1 VRDGCVRWCQN
12 TEYLEAADTKPY
24 RKLIGISLR
33 SLAGAIRAEQDI
45 LKTSKKTL
53 PAWGLPLLFLGHE
66 QMALITIGTL
76 FNMIARSEFETCL
89 PPRITPVAHEIGQL
103 CRIERLADVAKHRAV
118 DVAELLLPRNRNRNA
133 AKRAA
138 EWAALV
144 DDENDWANNFRA
156 HHLGEKLISL
166 ARRYAVFDGKPIFE
180 AKEDREGSG
189 KGLKKMQRIGLTEA
203 AETWI
208 GEQTPDALDLFNPIY
223 LPMIVEPR
231 PWTSLSEG
239 GYLATPMKFFKRQTG
254 KRAQQRLGKA
264 DLSAVYAAVNALQN
278 TPYRINQAI
287 YRFQQDAWAR
297 GLPFFGLTSREARA
311 RADRKRDSAQPEEQ
325 GEASSRDS
333 AQPEEQGEA
342 SSRDSAQPEEQGEAS
357 SREARARQGEASS
370 NAQLK
375 GLEKM
380 MVFRFGQSLRL
391 SAEERF
397 YFPWQVDHRGRAY
410 PVPPLMN
417 PQSDHIGRAV
427 IEFADGKPLG
437 NNRGV
442 YWLAIHLANC
452 YWKKKKVSFKKRRAW
467 VQENEKEILDFA
479 SNPLLEASPCQAC
492 ASRRVHRFWTE
503 ADQPWLFLA
512 ACLEWKRYKE
522 EGPGMISHLPIS
534 MDGSC
539 NGYQHLSAMG
549 LDPIGGRAT
558 NLMGFEDPED
568 IYQWVS
574 DLVCRRMKTDA
585 AGNAPNSE
593 IARQLLSI
601 MDRELAKN
609 ATMTT
614 PYGVTLRTI
623 YKALC
628 EKDAIKALKDSEK
641 CAMYLAKLLVEC
653 IPEVA
658 VEAGRIME
666 WLREVAGIIAK
677 ANRGMMWITPTGFV
691 VLHENGKPKEVR
703 LATADRMI
711 LVYHHDD
718 KQKID
723 VRKQVDGIVAHLVH
737 SMDAAHMMRTI
748 NRLYA
753 EGIRHFAMVH
763 DSYGVHACDVDL
775 LNRVLREEFVR
786 IYSEPVLQNFLD
798 QQRKAHPGISLP
810 DPPQTG
816 DLDIQQVLS
825 SPYFFA

>member
-1 VRDGCVRWCQN
+1 
-12 TEYLEAADTKPY
+12 
-24 RKLIGISLR
+24 
-33 SLAGAIRAEQDI
+33 
-45 LKTSKKTL
+45 
-53 PAWGLPLLFLGHE
+53 
-66 QMALITIGTL
+66 MALITLGTL

-89 PPRITPVAHEIGQL
+89 PPRITPVGYEIGQR
-103 CRIERLADVAKHRAV
+103 CRIERLADLANHREV
-118 DVAELLLPRNRNRNA
+118 NVAEILLSRNRNRNA

-138 EWAALV
+138 ELAALV
-144 DDENDWANNFRA
+144 DDEDDWANNFRA

-166 ARRYAVFDGKPIFE
+166 ALRCAVFDGKPIFE
-180 AKEDREGSG
+180 SKEDQEGSG
-189 KGLKKMQRIGLTEA
+189 KGLKRMQRIGMTEA
-203 AETWI
+203 AETWV
-208 GEQTPDALDLFNPIY
+208 GEQTPEALDLFNPIY
-223 LPMIVEPR
+223 VPMIVEPR

-239 GYLATPMKFFKRQTG
+239 GYLQTPMKFFKRQTG
-254 KRAQQRLGKA
+254 KRAQQRLAKA

-278 TPYRINQAI
+278 TPYRINQAVS
-287 YRFQQDAWAR
+287 RLQQDAWAA
-297 GLPFFGLTSREARA
+297 GLPFFGLTGREARA
-311 RADRKRDSAQPEEQ
+311 RAERERGSAKPESQ
-325 GEASSRDS
+325 GEASSEDQR
-333 AQPEEQGEA
+333 
-342 SSRDSAQPEEQGEAS
+342 
-357 SREARARQGEASS
+357 
-370 NAQLK
+370 K

-380 MVFRFGQSLRL
+380 MTFRFGQSVRL
-391 SAEERF
+391 STEERF

-417 PQSDHIGRAV
+417 PQSDHIGRALL
-427 IEFADGKPLG
+427 EFADGKPLG
-437 NNRGV
+437 EGGAR
-442 YWLAIHLANC
+442 WLAIHLANC
-452 YWKKKKVSFKKRRAW
+452 CWNKKKVSFKTRLAW
-467 VQENEKEILDFA
+467 VQENEEEILDFA
-479 SNPLLEASPCQAC
+479 ANPLLEASRLE
-492 ASRRVHRFWTE
+492 ASPFSWGFALPRSRSARARAPRRFHRFWTE

-522 EGPGMISHLPIS
+522 EGTSMISYLPIS

-558 NLMGFEDPED
+558 NLMLFDDPED

-574 DLVCRRMKTDA
+574 DVVCRRMEVDA
-585 AGNAPNSE
+585 AGFGPREGAE
-593 IARQLLSI
+593 AARQLLAI

-628 EKDAIKALKDSEK
+628 KKPAIQALKDSEK

-677 ANRGMMWITPTGFV
+677 QNRGMMWITSVGFV
-691 VLHENGKPKEVR
+691 VLHESRKPKAVR

-711 LVYHHDD
+711 LVYHYDD

-810 DPPQTG
+810 DPPPTG

>member
-1 VRDGCVRWCQN
+1 MNNMERQRQIESDSVRDGCIRWCQN
-12 TEYLEAADTKPY
+12 TEYQQASETKPY
-24 RKLIGISLR
+24 RNLIGIAWS
-33 SLAGAIRAEQDI
+33 SLADAIRAAQDS
-45 LKTSKKTL
+45 LKTSKKAKL
-53 PAWGLPLLFLGHE
+53 PAWGLPLLSLGHE

-76 FNMIARSEFETCL
+76 FNMIARSEFDTCL
-89 PPRITPVAHEIGQL
+89 PPRITPVAYEIGQL
-103 CRIERLADVAKHRAV
+103 CRIERLADLANHREV
-118 DVAELLLPRNRNRNA
+118 NVAEILLSRNRTRKA

-138 EWAALV
+138 DLAAVV

-166 ARRYAVFDGKPIFE
+166 ALRCAVFEGKPIFE
-180 AKEDREGSG
+180 LKEDHEGSG
-189 KGLKKMQRIGLTEA
+189 KGLKTMQRIGMTEP
-203 AETWI
+203 AEAWI
-208 GEQTPDALDLFNPIY
+208 GEQTAEALDLFDPIY
-223 LPMIVEPR
+223 VPMIVEPR

-239 GYLATPMKFFKRQTG
+239 GYLVTPMKLFKRQTG
-254 KRAQQRLGKA
+254 KRAQQRLQKA

-278 TPYRINQAI
+278 TPYRINQAV
-287 YRFQQDAWAR
+287 YRFQRDAWAA
-297 GLPFFGLTSREARA
+297 GLPFFGLTR
-311 RADRKRDSAQPEEQ
+311 EEQ
-325 GEASSRDS
+325 R
-333 AQPEEQGEA
+333 
-342 SSRDSAQPEEQGEAS
+342 
-357 SREARARQGEASS
+357 
-370 NAQLK
+370 K

-380 MVFRFGQSLRL
+380 MAFRFGQAVRL
-391 SAEERF
+391 SAEEKF
-397 YFPWQVDHRGRAY
+397 YFPCQVDHRGRVY

-417 PQSDHIGRAV
+417 PQADHIGRAL

-437 NNRGV
+437 ERGA

-452 YWKKKKVSFKKRRAW
+452 YWKKKKVSFKKRLAW
-467 VQENEKEILDFA
+467 VQENEEEILDFA
-479 SNPLLEASPCQAC
+479 ADPLLEASPCRAR
-492 ASRRVHRFWTE
+492 AARHIHRFWTE
-503 ADQPWLFLA
+503 ADQPWLFLR

-522 EGPGMISHLPIS
+522 EGPGTISHLPIS

-558 NLMGFEDPED
+558 NLMPCDDPED

-574 DLVCRRMKTDA
+574 DLVCRRMEREARARQGEASSDAA
-585 AGNAPNSE
+585 AGNGPNSE
-593 IARQLLSI
+593 IARQLLAI

-623 YKALC
+623 YKTLC
-628 EKDAIKALKDSEK
+628 EKDAIQALKDSEK

-658 VEAGRIME
+658 VEVGRIME

-677 ANRGMMWITPTGFV
+677 QNRGMMWITPAGFV
-691 VLHENGKPKEVR
+691 VLHENRKPKEVR

-718 KQKID
+718 KQRID

-748 NRLYA
+748 NRLHA

-786 IYSEPVLQNFLD
+786 IYSEPVLQNFLG
-798 QQRKAHPGISLP
+798 QQRKAHPGIFLP

>member
-1 VRDGCVRWCQN
+1 MDNIERQRQIESDSVRDGCVRWCQN
-12 TEYLEAADTKPY
+12 TEYLEATDTKPY
-24 RKLIGISLR
+24 RNLIGISLR
-33 SLAGAIRAEQDI
+33 SLADAIRSEQDS

-53 PAWGLPLLFLGHE
+53 PAWGLALLSIGHE
-66 QMALITIGTL
+66 QMALITLGAL
-76 FNMIARSEFETCL
+76 FNMIARSEFDTCL
-89 PPRITPVAHEIGQL
+89 PPRITPVAYEIGQR
-103 CRIERLADVAKHRAV
+103 CRIERLADLANHREV
-118 DVAELLLPRNRNRNA
+118 DVAAILLPRNRSRHA
-133 AKRAA
+133 ARRAA
-138 EWAALV
+138 DLAALV
-144 DDENDWANNFRA
+144 DDEDDWANHFRA

-166 ARRYAVFDGKPIFE
+166 ALQSVVFDGKPIFE
-180 AKEDREGSG
+180 LKEEHEGSG
-189 KGLKKMQRIGLTEA
+189 KGFKTMQRIGLTEA

-208 GEQTPDALDLFNPIY
+208 GEQTPEALDLFNPIY
-223 LPMIVEPR
+223 VPMIVEPR
-231 PWTSLSEG
+231 PWTSLSDG
-239 GYLATPMKFFKRQTG
+239 GYLQTPMKLFKRQTG
-254 KRAQQRLGKA
+254 KRAQQRLEKA
-264 DLSAVYAAVNALQN
+264 DLSAVYTAVSALQN
-278 TPYRINQAI
+278 TPYRINQAVF
-287 YRFQQDAWAR
+287 RFQQEAWAA
-297 GLPFFGLTSREARA
+297 GLPFFGLTSEDQR
-311 RADRKRDSAQPEEQ
+311 
-325 GEASSRDS
+325 
-333 AQPEEQGEA
+333 
-342 SSRDSAQPEEQGEAS
+342 
-357 SREARARQGEASS
+357 
-370 NAQLK
+370 K
-375 GLEKM
+375 GLQKM
-380 MVFRFGQSLRL
+380 MTFRFGQSVRL

-417 PQSDHIGRAV
+417 PQSDHSGRAL

-437 NNRGV
+437 KRGAH
-442 YWLAIHLANC
+442 WLAIHLANC
-452 YWKKKKVSFKKRRAW
+452 YWKKKKVSFKDRLAW
-467 VQENEKEILDFA
+467 VRENEEEILDFA
-479 SNPLLEASPCQAC
+479 ANPL
-492 ASRRVHRFWTE
+492 RVHRFWTE

-558 NLMGFEDPED
+558 NLMPFEEPED

-574 DLVCRRMKTDA
+574 DLVCRRMEADA
-585 AGNAPNSE
+585 GE
-593 IARQLLSI
+593 IARQLLVI

-677 ANRGMMWITPTGFV
+677 QNRGMMWITPIGLV
-691 VLHENGKPKEVR
+691 VLHENRKPKEVR

-711 LVYHHDD
+711 LVYHQDD

-786 IYSEPVLQNFLD
+786 IYSEPVLQNFID

-810 DPPQTG
+810 DPPLTG
-816 DLDIQQVLS
+816 NLDIQQVLS

>member
-1 VRDGCVRWCQN
+1 
-12 TEYLEAADTKPY
+12 
-24 RKLIGISLR
+24 
-33 SLAGAIRAEQDI
+33 
-45 LKTSKKTL
+45 
-53 PAWGLPLLFLGHE
+53 
-66 QMALITIGTL
+66 
-76 FNMIARSEFETCL
+76 
-89 PPRITPVAHEIGQL
+89 
-103 CRIERLADVAKHRAV
+103 
-118 DVAELLLPRNRNRNA
+118 
-133 AKRAA
+133 
-138 EWAALV
+138 
-144 DDENDWANNFRA
+144 
-156 HHLGEKLISL
+156 
-166 ARRYAVFDGKPIFE
+166 
-180 AKEDREGSG
+180 
-189 KGLKKMQRIGLTEA
+189 
-203 AETWI
+203 
-208 GEQTPDALDLFNPIY
+208 
-223 LPMIVEPR
+223 
-231 PWTSLSEG
+231 
-239 GYLATPMKFFKRQTG
+239 MKFFKRQTG
-254 KRAQQRLGKA
+254 KRAQQRLAKA
-264 DLSAVYAAVNALQN
+264 DLSPVYAAVTALQN
-278 TPYRINQAI
+278 TPYRINRAI
-287 YRFQQDAWAR
+287 DRFQQEAWKA
-297 GLPFFGLTSREARA
+297 GLPFFGLEHEDQR
-311 RADRKRDSAQPEEQ
+311 
-325 GEASSRDS
+325 
-333 AQPEEQGEA
+333 
-342 SSRDSAQPEEQGEAS
+342 
-357 SREARARQGEASS
+357 
-370 NAQLK
+370 K

-380 MVFRFGQSLRL
+380 MAFRFGQSARL

-397 YFPWQVDHRGRAY
+397 YFPCQVDHRGRVY

-417 PQSDHIGRAV
+417 PQSDHIGRAL

-452 YWKKKKVSFKKRRAW
+452 YWKKKVSFKKRRAW
-467 VQENEKEILDFA
+467 VQENEQEILDFA
-479 SNPLLEASPCQAC
+479 ANPLLEASPCRAR
-492 ASRRVHRFWTE
+492 ASRRMHRFWIE

-558 NLMGFEDPED
+558 NLMPFDDPED
-568 IYQWVS
+568 IYQRVS
-574 DLVCRRMKTDA
+574 DLVCCRMQLDA
-585 AGNAPNSE
+585 PGSGSSAE
-593 IARQLLSI
+593 IARQLLII

-628 EKDAIKALKDSEK
+628 EKPAIQALKDSEK

-677 ANRGMMWITPTGFV
+677 QNRGMMWITPAGFV
-691 VLHENGKPKEVR
+691 VIHENRKPKEVR

-711 LVYHHDD
+711 LVYHYDD

-763 DSYGVHACDVDL
+763 DSYGVHASDVDL

-786 IYSEPVLQNFLD
+786 IYSEPVLQNFLE

-810 DPPQTG
+810 DPPPTG

>member
-1 VRDGCVRWCQN
+1 M
-12 TEYLEAADTKPY
+12 
-24 RKLIGISLR
+24 
-33 SLAGAIRAEQDI
+33 
-45 LKTSKKTL
+45 
-53 PAWGLPLLFLGHE
+53 
-66 QMALITIGTL
+66 MA
-76 FNMIARSEFETCL
+76 
-89 PPRITPVAHEIGQL
+89 
-103 CRIERLADVAKHRAV
+103 
-118 DVAELLLPRNRNRNA
+118 
-133 AKRAA
+133 
-138 EWAALV
+138 
-144 DDENDWANNFRA
+144 
-156 HHLGEKLISL
+156 
-166 ARRYAVFDGKPIFE
+166 
-180 AKEDREGSG
+180 
-189 KGLKKMQRIGLTEA
+189 
-203 AETWI
+203 
-208 GEQTPDALDLFNPIY
+208 
-223 LPMIVEPR
+223 
-231 PWTSLSEG
+231 
-239 GYLATPMKFFKRQTG
+239 
-254 KRAQQRLGKA
+254 
-264 DLSAVYAAVNALQN
+264 
-278 TPYRINQAI
+278 
-287 YRFQQDAWAR
+287 
-297 GLPFFGLTSREARA
+297 
-311 RADRKRDSAQPEEQ
+311 
-325 GEASSRDS
+325 
-333 AQPEEQGEA
+333 
-342 SSRDSAQPEEQGEAS
+342 
-357 SREARARQGEASS
+357 
-370 NAQLK
+370 
-375 GLEKM
+375 
-380 MVFRFGQSLRL
+380 FRFGQAMRL
-391 SAEERF
+391 SAEEKF
-397 YFPWQVDHRGRAY
+397 YFPCQVDHRVRVY

-417 PQSDHIGRAV
+417 PQSDHIGRAL

-437 NNRGV
+437 ERGAT
-442 YWLAIHLANC
+442 WLAIHLANC
-452 YWKKKKVSFKKRRAW
+452 YWKKKKVSFKQRLAW
-467 VQENEKEILDFA
+467 VQENEKEILEFA
-479 SNPLLEASPCQAC
+479 ADPLRIYPSI
-492 ASRRVHRFWTE
+492 HRFWTE

-522 EGPGMISHLPIS
+522 EGPGMISYLPIS

-549 LDPIGGRAT
+549 RDPIGGRAT
-558 NLMGFEDPED
+558 NLIPCVDPED

-574 DLVCRRMKTDA
+574 DLVCGRMRVDA
-585 AGNAPNSE
+585 AGNGPNAKF
-593 IARQLLSI
+593 ARQLLAI

-628 EKDAIKALKDSEK
+628 EKGAIQALKDSEK

-677 ANRGMMWITPTGFV
+677 QNRGMMWITPVGFV
-691 VLHENGKPKEVR
+691 VLHENRKPKEVR

-711 LVYHHDD
+711 LVYHQDD

-748 NRLYA
+748 NRLYT

>member
-1 VRDGCVRWCQN
+1 WAQN

-24 RKLIGISLR
+24 RNLIGISWR
-33 SLAGAIRAEQDI
+33 SLADAIRAEQDI
-45 LKTSKKTL
+45 LKTSKTKL
-53 PAWGLPLLFLGHE
+53 PAYGLPLLSIGHE
-66 QMALITIGTL
+66 QLALITLGTL

-89 PPRITPVAHEIGQL
+89 PPGITPVAYEIGQR
-103 CRIERLADVAKHRAV
+103 CRIQRLADLANDREVN
-118 DVAELLLPRNRNRNA
+118 VAEILLCRNRTRNA

-138 EWAALV
+138 DLAAVV
-144 DDENDWANNFRA
+144 DDEDDWANNFRA
-156 HHLGEKLISL
+156 YHLGEKLISL
-166 ARRYAVFDGKPIFE
+166 ALQCAVFDGKPIFE

-189 KGLKKMQRIGLTEA
+189 KGFKTMHRIGMTEA

-208 GEQTPDALDLFNPIY
+208 GEQTPEALDLFNPIY

-239 GYLATPMKFFKRQTG
+239 GYLVTPMKLFKRQTG
-254 KRAQQRLGKA
+254 KRAQQRLQKA

-278 TPYRINQAI
+278 TPYRINEAV
-287 YRFQQDAWAR
+287 YRFQQDAWAA
-297 GLPFFGLTSREARA
+297 GLPFFGLTSEDQR
-311 RADRKRDSAQPEEQ
+311 
-325 GEASSRDS
+325 
-333 AQPEEQGEA
+333 
-342 SSRDSAQPEEQGEAS
+342 
-357 SREARARQGEASS
+357 
-370 NAQLK
+370 K

-380 MVFRFGQSLRL
+380 MAFRFGQAARL
-391 SAEERF
+391 CGEERF
-397 YFPWQVDHRGRAY
+397 YFPCQVDHRGRVY

-417 PQSDHIGRAV
+417 PQSDHIGRAL

-452 YWKKKKVSFKKRRAW
+452 YWKKKVSFKKRRAW
-467 VQENEKEILDFA
+467 VQANEQEILDFA
-479 SNPLLEASPCQAC
+479 TNPL
-492 ASRRVHRFWTE
+492 RMHRFWTE

-558 NLMGFEDPED
+558 NLMPCDDPED

-574 DLVCRRMKTDA
+574 DLVCRRLEADA
-585 AGNAPNSE
+585 SVGQHHPGASRHPSSAEAAEEGSA
-593 IARQLLSI
+593 ARQLLAI

-623 YKALC
+623 FKALC

-653 IPEVA
+653 IPQVA

-677 ANRGMMWITPTGFV
+677 HNRGMMWVTPAGFV
-691 VLHENGKPKEVR
+691 VLHENRKPKEVR

-748 NRLYA
+748 NRLHA

-763 DSYGVHACDVDL
+763 DSYGVHACDIDL
-775 LNRVLREEFVR
+775 LHRVLREEFVR

>member
-1 VRDGCVRWCQN
+1 MSKVERQRQIESDSVRAGCVRWCRN
-12 TEYLEAADTKPY
+12 IEYQQATDTKPY
-24 RKLIGISLR
+24 RILIGILLR
-33 SLAGAIRAEQDI
+33 SLADAIRAEQEE
-45 LKTSKKTL
+45 LKTSKAKL
-53 PAWGLPLLFLGHE
+53 PAWGLVLLSLGHE
-66 QMALITIGTL
+66 QMSLITLGTL
-76 FNMIARSEFETCL
+76 FNMIARSEFDTYL
-89 PPRITPVAHEIGQL
+89 PPRITPVAFEVGQF
-103 CRIERLADVAKHRAV
+103 CRIERLADLANHREV
-118 DVAELLLPRNRNRNA
+118 DVAAILLSRNRTRKA

-138 EWAALV
+138 ELAAAV

-156 HHLGEKLISL
+156 YHLGEKLISL
-166 ARRYAVFDGKPIFE
+166 ALQFAVFEGKPIFE
-180 AKEDREGSG
+180 LKEDHEGF
-189 KGLKKMQRIGLTEA
+189 KTMQRTGLTEA

-208 GEQTPDALDLFNPIY
+208 GEETPEALDMFNPIY

-239 GYLATPMKFFKRQTG
+239 GYLATPMKLFKRQTG
-254 KRAQQRLGKA
+254 KKAQQRLAKA
-264 DLSAVYAAVNALQN
+264 DLSPVYAAVNALQN
-278 TPYRINQAI
+278 TPYRINQAVC
-287 YRFQQDAWAR
+287 RFQREAWAA
-297 GLPFFGLTSREARA
+297 GLPFFGAERE
-311 RADRKRDSAQPEEQ
+311 RDSAKPQSKKSEHQ
-325 GEASSRDS
+325 R
-333 AQPEEQGEA
+333 
-342 SSRDSAQPEEQGEAS
+342 
-357 SREARARQGEASS
+357 
-370 NAQLK
+370 K
-375 GLEKM
+375 GLQKTM
-380 MVFRFGQSLRL
+380 AFRFGQAERL
-391 SAEERF
+391 SVEERF

-410 PVPPLMN
+410 PVPPLIN
-417 PQSDHIGRAV
+417 PQSDHIGRAQ

-437 NNRGV
+437 ERGA

-452 YWKKKKVSFKKRRAW
+452 YWKKKKVSFRKRLAW
-467 VQENEKEILDFA
+467 VEENEKEILYFA
-479 SNPLLEASPCQAC
+479 TNPL
-492 ASRRVHRFWTE
+492 RIHRFWTE
-503 ADQPWLFLA
+503 ADQPWLLLA
-512 ACLEWKRYKE
+512 ACLEWIRYRE

-558 NLMGFEDPED
+558 NLMGREARARQGEASSDDGPED

-574 DLVCRRMKTDA
+574 DLVCHRLEISS
-585 AGNAPNSE
+585 NVE
-593 IARQLLSI
+593 IARQLLAI

-666 WLREVAGIIAK
+666 WLRDVAGIIAK
-677 ANRGMMWITPTGFV
+677 QNRGMMWITPAGFV
-691 VLHENGKPKEVR
+691 VLHENRKPKEAR

-798 QQRKAHPGISLP
+798 QQRKTHSGISLP
-810 DPPQTG
+810 DPPKTG
-816 DLDIQQVLS
+816 ALDIRQVLA

>member
-1 VRDGCVRWCQN
+1 MNNMERQRQIESDSVRDGCVRWAQS
-12 TEYLEAADTKPY
+12 TEYQQATDTKPY
-24 RKLIGISLR
+24 RNLIGISWR
-33 SLAGAIRAEQDI
+33 SLADAIRAEQDI

-53 PAWGLPLLFLGHE
+53 PAWGLPLLSLGHE
-66 QMALITIGTL
+66 QMALITLGTL
-76 FNMIARSEFETCL
+76 FNMIARSEFETCV
-89 PPRITPVAHEIGQL
+89 PPGITSVAYEIGQL
-103 CRIERLADVAKHRAV
+103 CRIERLADLANHREV
-118 DVAELLLPRNRNRNA
+118 NVAEQLLSRNRNRNA

-138 EWAALV
+138 ELAALV
-144 DDENDWANNFRA
+144 DDEADWANKFRA
-156 HHLGEKLISL
+156 YHLGEKLISL
-166 ARRYAVFDGKPIFE
+166 ALRCAVFDGKPIFE
-180 AKEDREGSG
+180 SKEHLEGSG
-189 KGLKKMQRIGLTEA
+189 KGFKTMRRIGLTEA
-203 AETWI
+203 AETWV
-208 GEQTPDALDLFNPIY
+208 GEQTPEALDLFNPIY
-223 LPMIVEPR
+223 VPMIVEPR

-239 GYLATPMKFFKRQTG
+239 GYLVTPMKLFKRQTG
-254 KRAQQRLGKA
+254 KRAQQRLAKA

-278 TPYRINQAI
+278 TPYRINQAV
-287 YRFQQDAWAR
+287 YRFQRDAWVA
-297 GLPFFGLTSREARA
+297 GLPFFGLTRE
-311 RADRKRDSAQPEEQ
+311 D
-325 GEASSRDS
+325 
-333 AQPEEQGEA
+333 
-342 SSRDSAQPEEQGEAS
+342 
-357 SREARARQGEASS
+357 
-370 NAQLK
+370 QLP

-380 MVFRFGQSLRL
+380 MAFRFGQAVRL

-397 YFPWQVDHRGRAY
+397 YFPCQVDHRGRVY

-417 PQSDHIGRAV
+417 PQADHIGRALL
-427 IEFADGKPLG
+427 EFADGKPLG
-437 NNRGV
+437 ERGA

-452 YWKKKKVSFKKRRAW
+452 YWKKKKVSFKKRLAW
-467 VQENEKEILDFA
+467 VQENEEEILDFA
-479 SNPLLEASPCQAC
+479 ANPLLEASPSRAR
-492 ASRRVHRFWTE
+492 ASRCLHRFWTE

-534 MDGSC
+534 MDGTC

-558 NLMGFEDPED
+558 NLMSSDDPRDARARADRERGSAKPQAMGEASPED

-574 DLVCRRMKTDA
+574 DLVCCRMREA
-585 AGNAPNSE
+585 SSNAE
-593 IARQLLSI
+593 IARQLLVI

-628 EKDAIKALKDSEK
+628 EKPAIQALKDSEK
-641 CAMYLAKLLVEC
+641 CAMYLSKLLVEC

-677 ANRGMMWITPTGFV
+677 QNRGMMWITPAGFV
-691 VLHENGKPKEVR
+691 VLHENRKPKEVR
-703 LATADRMI
+703 LATADHMI

-718 KQKID
+718 KQRID

-798 QQRKAHPGISLP
+798 RQRQTHPGISLP

>member
-1 VRDGCVRWCQN
+1 MNNMERQRQIESDSVRDGCIRWCQN
-12 TEYLEAADTKPY
+12 TEYQQASETKPY
-24 RKLIGISLR
+24 RNLIGIAWS
-33 SLAGAIRAEQDI
+33 SLADAIRAAQDS
-45 LKTSKKTL
+45 LKTSKKAKL
-53 PAWGLPLLFLGHE
+53 PAWGLPLLSLGHE

-76 FNMIARSEFETCL
+76 FNMIARSEFDTCL
-89 PPRITPVAHEIGQL
+89 PPRITPVAYEIGQL
-103 CRIERLADVAKHRAV
+103 CRIERLADLANHREV
-118 DVAELLLPRNRNRNA
+118 NVAEILLSRNRTRKA

-138 EWAALV
+138 DLAAVV

-166 ARRYAVFDGKPIFE
+166 ALRCAVFERKPIFE
-180 AKEDREGSG
+180 LKEDHEGSG
-189 KGLKKMQRIGLTEA
+189 KGLKTMQRIGMTEP
-203 AETWI
+203 AEAWI
-208 GEQTPDALDLFNPIY
+208 GEQTAEALDLFDPIY
-223 LPMIVEPR
+223 VPMIVEPR

-239 GYLATPMKFFKRQTG
+239 GYLVTPMKLFKRQTG
-254 KRAQQRLGKA
+254 KRAQQRLQKA

-278 TPYRINQAI
+278 TPYRINQAV
-287 YRFQQDAWAR
+287 YRFQRDAWAA
-297 GLPFFGLTSREARA
+297 GLPFFGLTR
-311 RADRKRDSAQPEEQ
+311 EEQ
-325 GEASSRDS
+325 R
-333 AQPEEQGEA
+333 
-342 SSRDSAQPEEQGEAS
+342 
-357 SREARARQGEASS
+357 
-370 NAQLK
+370 K

-380 MVFRFGQSLRL
+380 MAFRFGQAVRL
-391 SAEERF
+391 SAEEKF
-397 YFPWQVDHRGRAY
+397 YFPCQVDHRGRVY

-417 PQSDHIGRAV
+417 PQSDHIGRAP

-437 NNRGV
+437 KRGA

-452 YWKKKKVSFKKRRAW
+452 YWKKKKVSFKKRLAW
-467 VQENEKEILDFA
+467 VHENEKDILDFA
-479 SNPLLEASPCQAC
+479 ANPLIM
-492 ASRRVHRFWTE
+492 HRFWTE

-512 ACLEWKRYKE
+512 ACLEWRRYKE
-522 EGPGMISHLPIS
+522 EGYGMISHLPIS

-558 NLMGFEDPED
+558 NLLPFEDPED

-574 DLVCRRMKTDA
+574 DLACSRMQREA
-585 AGNAPNSE
+585 RARQGEASSNAE
-593 IARQLLSI
+593 AARQLLTI

-628 EKDAIKALKDSEK
+628 EKGAIKALKDSEK
-641 CAMYLAKLLVEC
+641 CAIYLAKLLVEC

-677 ANRGMMWITPTGFV
+677 QNRGMMWITPADFV
-691 VLHENGKPKEVR
+691 VLHENRKPKEVR

-711 LVYHHDD
+711 LVYYYDD

-748 NRLYA
+748 NRLHA

-798 QQRKAHPGISLP
+798 QQRKAHPGIFLP